1 MNSNGDS
8 AGPLKTLECIFRL
21 RARSRHHHET
31 RCGDYRSLGHCSCSL
46 EPGLRSQRRS
56 NKGRHETEFRWAVQ
70 P

>member
-1 MNSNGDS
+1 
-8 AGPLKTLECIFRL
+8 
-21 RARSRHHHET
+21 
-31 RCGDYRSLGHCSCSL
+31 L